1 MSEALTAELL
11 SVIQKQFPLTQYP
24 YKAIAESIGV
34 SEDEVL
40 QTLRRQK
47 EQAIIRQISPIFD
60 TKRLGYSSSLVA
72 FKVAEDKIDDAVA
85 LINSHPGV
93 SHNYERDHDFNIWFT
108 LAVAPDSKLGLE
120 KTVELLAQKAD
131 AQDAIMLPTLKMFKI
146 AVKLNTTGKDAQK
159 EKIRRRRF
167 KEIALTPQHHAVI
180 RHTQYDL
187 PIEREPFARVVEKLD
202 IDYEELFA
210 ILKELQEAGVM
221 RRFAAILNHRKAGFN
236 ANAMVVWDV
245 DAEKGEEIGKKAAE
259 FSAVSHCYLRPKYPN
274 WPYNLFTMVHG
285 KTTEETDAII
295 ASMAQEI
302 EHNAKRPLYS
312 TREFK
317 KVRIKYY
324 TPEFEA
330 WEDRMRGEMS

>member
-1 MSEALTAELL
+1 MSEALRAELL
-11 SVIQKQFPLTQYP
+11 SVIQKKFPLTRYP
-24 YKAIAESIGV
+24 YAAIAEELGL
-34 SEDEVL
+34 SEDAVL
-40 QTLRRQK
+40 QVLRQEK
-47 EQAIIRQISPIFD
+47 EDRIIRQISPIFD

-72 FKVAEDKIDDAVA
+72 FRIPEAKIDHAVEV
-85 LINSHPGV
+85 INAHPGV

-120 KTVELLAQKAD
+120 GTVDLLARLSEAE
-131 AQDAIMLPTLKMFKI
+131 DAIILPTLKMFKI

-159 EKIRRRRF
+159 ERVAKKRHR
-167 KEIALTPQHHAVI
+167 EIELTPLHHRII

-187 PIEREPFARVVEKLD
+187 PIEREPFRDVVEQLG
-202 IDYEELFA
+202 IDYDTLFGT
-210 ILKELQEAGVM
+210 LEELQEAGVM

-245 DAEKGEEIGKKAAE
+245 DEARGEEIGRRAAE

-285 KTTEETDAII
+285 KTTEETNAIIDAI
-295 ASMAQEI
+295 AGEI
-302 EHNAKRPLYS
+302 EHKAKRPLYS

-317 KVRIKYY
+317 KVRIRYY
-324 TPEFEA
+324 TPEFAEWEA
-330 WEDRMRGEMS
+330 RMGAVS